1 MFQGRRNVLLLAT
14 SQALMLSA
22 IVLAVAIGAILGDQL
37 APSKGL
43 ATLPIALLVIGT
55 AITSIPASAIMRWR
69 GRRAGFL
76 VGTSFGIAGSAL
88 CALAVHRQSFATF
101 AVGHLLLGAYQ
112 GFASYYRFAAVEATD
127 PGHGSLAI
135 SLVVAGGIVAAFL
148 GPQLALWG
156 RDWVAAQPFVGSY
169 LAQGALSV
177 LGLLLL
183 TRLDMPRPTAAAGG
197 TARPLRT
204 ILAQPASRVAI
215 LGAAVGGAVMT
226 MIMTA
231 TPLAMLGCGLPGSNV
246 TLVVEWHV
254 VAMFAPSFVT
264 GTLIRHYGAP
274 RIMQVGFLLLLAHVA
289 VALSGIELLHFF
301 SALVFLGV
309 GWNFAFVGGTA
320 LLTRTY
326 RPAEQLR
333 VQAANEFAVFGLGA
347 VATLSAGWLQNA
359 YGWTALNLAVVP
371 FLVVA
376 LVAAATVRRPR
387 AAGGNSA

>member
-1 MFQGRRNVLLLAT
+1 
-14 SQALMLSA
+14 
-22 IVLAVAIGAILGDQL
+22 
-37 APSKGL
+37 
-43 ATLPIALLVIGT
+43 
-55 AITSIPASAIMRWR
+55 
-69 GRRAGFL
+69 
-76 VGTSFGIAGSAL
+76 
-88 CALAVHRQSFATF
+88 
-101 AVGHLLLGAYQ
+101 
-112 GFASYYRFAAVEATD
+112 
-127 PGHGSLAI
+127 
-135 SLVVAGGIVAAFL
+135 
-148 GPQLALWG
+148 
-156 RDWVAAQPFVGSY
+156 
-169 LAQGALSV
+169 
-177 LGLLLL
+177 
-183 TRLDMPRPTAAAGG
+183 
-197 TARPLRT
+197 
-204 ILAQPASRVAI
+204 VAI

-371 FLVVA
+371 FLIVA

-387 AAGGNSA
+387 AAGGNPA